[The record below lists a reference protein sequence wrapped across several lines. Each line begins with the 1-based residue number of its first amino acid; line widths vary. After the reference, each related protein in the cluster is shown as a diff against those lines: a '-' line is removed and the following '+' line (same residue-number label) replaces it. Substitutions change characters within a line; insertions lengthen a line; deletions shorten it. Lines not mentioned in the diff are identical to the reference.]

1 MASKKGGRGG
11 GFAAGWILRLPN
23 LVEWILRLPNLVEWI
38 LRLPNLVE
46 WILWVP
52 NLSHHCVQVELS
64 SFWGLL
70 CVGFLVVVDIWWV
83 IFFLF
88 CFEVED
94 AVVVLQVSGSRDQ
107 FSLLKAKSDSRP
119 FQAYC

>member
-1 MASKKGGRGG
+1 MDIKASKPSRVDIKGSKPRL
-11 GFAAGWILRLPN
+11 IL
-23 LVEWILRLPNLVEWI
+23 LVADQAI
-38 LRLPNLVE
+38 
-46 WILWVP
+46 
-52 NLSHHCVQVELS
+52 
-64 SFWGLL
+64 
-70 CVGFLVVVDIWWV
+70 CVGFLVVVDFWWV

>member
-11 GFAAGWILRLPN
+11 GFAAGWILRGSKPSRVDIKGSKPRLIL
-23 LVEWILRLPNLVEWI
+23 LVADQAI
-38 LRLPNLVE
+38 
-46 WILWVP
+46 
-52 NLSHHCVQVELS
+52 
-64 SFWGLL
+64 

-94 AVVVLQVSGSRDQ
+94 AVVVLQVSGCSRDQ

>member
-23 LVEWILRLPNLVEWI
+23 LVEWILRVPNLG
-38 LRLPNLVE
+38 E

-70 CVGFLVVVDIWWV
+70 CVDFWWV